1 MDTKLLSVKTLSA
14 EFFFQRYSVE
24 YYSMLMLG
32 GRNHFAVDGIEYVSE
47 NNVIL
52 FLSPF
57 QSFVLNDGCGPVRL
71 LQFHGDF
78 YCIEYHKKEVACN
91 GLLFNNVYLNPFLS
105 PDSSVWSEV
114 ASVLDKI
121 EDNCNSEEPSD
132 IVVTSYL
139 QLILALCSKVKL
151 EEVNKMELSRPTYGD
166 MADLEQLINDNFISE
181 RNVSFYADRFSISS
195 EAFSRKVR
203 KEFGKTPSQL
213 IQERVI
219 LEAKKL
225 LHLTRKSV
233 KEIAAELNFED
244 EFYFSRYF
252 KK

>member
-1 MDTKLLSVKTLSA
+1 M
-14 EFFFQRYSVE
+14 
-24 YYSMLMLG
+24 
-32 GRNHFAVDGIEYVSE
+32 
-47 NNVIL
+47 

-91 GLLFNNVYLNPFLS
+91 GLLFNNVYLNTFLS
-105 PDSSVWSEV
+105 PDSSVWIEV

-166 MADLEQLINDNFISE
+166 MADL
-181 RNVSFYADRFSISS
+181 
-195 EAFSRKVR
+195 
-203 KEFGKTPSQL
+203 
-213 IQERVI
+213 
-219 LEAKKL
+219 
-225 LHLTRKSV
+225 
-233 KEIAAELNFED
+233 
-244 EFYFSRYF
+244 
-252 KK
+252 